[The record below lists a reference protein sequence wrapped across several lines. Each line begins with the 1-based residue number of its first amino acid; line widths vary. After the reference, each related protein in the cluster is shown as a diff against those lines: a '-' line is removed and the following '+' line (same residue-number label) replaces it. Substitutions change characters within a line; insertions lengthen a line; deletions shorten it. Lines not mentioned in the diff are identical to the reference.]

1 MGPLE
6 MEMGPTNERTTP
18 MGCMKAT
25 RWRRRSKYRKAP
37 SSSPSSRN
45 HSMVI
50 DSRPLSL
57 LPEFI
62 PGLVSSVRAA
72 PLNEED
78 KLLAHL
84 MTLIGWRIL
93 N

>member
-1 MGPLE
+1 
-6 MEMGPTNERTTP
+6 
-18 MGCMKAT
+18 
-25 RWRRRSKYRKAP
+25 
-37 SSSPSSRN
+37 
-45 HSMVI
+45 MVI

-57 LPEFI
+57 VPEFI